1 MKVGGQAIIEGV
13 LMMGK
18 RVAIAVRNKE
28 GKIVTESLGKI
39 KKTKFLKVPFL
50 RGFFSL
56 YYSIYYG
63 FKALDRSAEISSGE
77 EMKKSDTFFSILL
90 ALVIGIGIFVLLP
103 VWLTG
108 LLGVKNNEFLFSL
121 VDGFIRLAFFLLY
134 VWIISFMKDV
144 KRVFQY
150 HGAEHKTIH
159 AYEHNEELTPENVQ
173 KYTTIH
179 PRCGTNFVMIFLI
192 VAILLFSL
200 FGIWKPLTGLQ
211 RVLIRIIFIPLIA
224 SLSYELLKF
233 FDKFPFLR
241 FLSLPGLLLQKL
253 TTAEPDL
260 SQLEVAIAS
269 LKFALED
276 ENENTDEDVDENTVE
291 FMG

>member
-18 RVAIAVRNKE
+18 KVAIAVRDKKGE
-28 GKIVTESLGKI
+28 IVTEELGKI
-39 KKTKFLKVPFL
+39 KKTKYLKIPFL

-56 YYSIYYG
+56 YYSLYYG
-63 FKALDRSAEISSGE
+63 MKALDRSAEISSGE
-77 EMKKSDTFFSILL
+77 EMKKSDTFISILI
-90 ALVIGIGIFVLLP
+90 AVVMGIGLFILLP
-103 VWLTG
+103 VWLTNM
-108 LLGVKNNEFLFSL
+108 LGVKNNEFLFSI
-121 VDGFIRLAFFLLY
+121 VDGFIRLGLFLLY
-134 VWIISFMKDV
+134 VWIISFLKDV

-159 AYEHNEELTPENVQ
+159 AYEHGEKLTPENVK

-200 FGIWKPLTGLQ
+200 FGIWKPLTGWE
-211 RVLIRIIFIPLIA
+211 RVIIRIIFIPIVA
-224 SLSYELLKF
+224 SLSYELLKV

-241 FLSLPGLLLQKL
+241 FLSFPGLLLQKL

-269 LKFALED
+269 LNFALED
-276 ENENTDEDVDENTVE
+276 EQGKTNEDVEENSVE